1 MQFKSN
7 TIKKL
12 LCTVLACAAILS
24 CTACSDREKE
34 NKNNSNDTSISS
46 SASSND
52 ESSSSENKTENKED
66 KKDKDNKNDK
76 KDENSS
82 SSSEISEVNTNK
94 TVKEKIADAS
104 KINSDVVGWLTVPN
118 TKIDNEIL
126 QGKDNSFYERRDI
139 NKNYEW
145 YGCYYAD
152 YESVVKDKA
161 SLSPNTVIYGHNMED
176 RPNGKKFAQLMNFLN
191 EDFAKNNP
199 YIYLETPKEKLTF
212 QVFAVFYTDAIYDS
226 HYAFVNPE
234 KDVKTSKYDNM
245 EAIIEDSKSRSQ
257 FIYDVDVNGNDKILT
272 LSTCTYK
279 YGGEANKEQ
288 RFVIQARLLRDGETE
303 KPTVSIKKNPSP
315 KEPKFTKEY

>member
-7 TIKKL
+7 TLKKL

-24 CTACSDREKE
+24 CSACGKEKNDNDNSSESSISSSDSSGDESSSKDSKNDKDKKDDKE
-34 NKNNSNDTSISS
+34 NKNNSESSESS
-46 SASSND
+46 SASTTAVS
-52 ESSSSENKTENKED
+52 KE
-66 KKDKDNKNDK
+66 
-76 KDENSS
+76 
-82 SSSEISEVNTNK
+82 T
-94 TVKEKIADAS
+94 KEKIENAI
-104 KINSDVVGWLTVPN
+104 KINSDVVGWLTIPN

-126 QGKDNSFYERRDI
+126 QTTDNTFYERRDI

-145 YGCYYAD
+145 YGCYFAD
-152 YESVVKDKA
+152 AESVIKDKA

-176 RPNGKKFAQLMNFLN
+176 RPNGKKFSQLMNYLN

-199 YIYLETPKEKLTF
+199 YIYLETPTEKLTF

-226 HYAFVNPE
+226 HYAFVNPK
-234 KDVKTSKYDNM
+234 KDAKTSKFDNM
-245 EAIIEDSKSRSQ
+245 GDIIKDSKSRSQ
-257 FIYDVDVNGNDKILT
+257 YIYDVDVNGDDKILT

-288 RFVIQARLLRDGETE
+288 RFVVQARLLRDGETE
-303 KPTVSIKKNPSP
+303 KPTVSVKKNPSP